1 MTRLRSLLRAV
12 HAFTADR
19 RDLLASVDARDDL
32 IENLQCALALAEQER
47 DEARSDAELAN
58 AALERQL
65 IRDWSDDLP

>member
-1 MTRLRSLLRAV
+1 MTRLRSFLRAV

-32 IENLQCALALAEQER
+32 IENLRCALALAEQER
-47 DEARSDAELAN
+47 DEARADAELAN

-65 IRDWSDDLP
+65 IRDWSE